1 MRTYLASTA
10 LRDPT
15 CAGTAVLT
23 GHVARRSM
31 DVARETHNQL
41 KT

>member
-1 MRTYLASTA
+1 MRKHLASTT

-15 CAGTAVLT
+15 CAGTAVRT
-23 GHVARRSM
+23 GPVARRSM
-31 DVARETHNQL
+31 DVAHETHNQL